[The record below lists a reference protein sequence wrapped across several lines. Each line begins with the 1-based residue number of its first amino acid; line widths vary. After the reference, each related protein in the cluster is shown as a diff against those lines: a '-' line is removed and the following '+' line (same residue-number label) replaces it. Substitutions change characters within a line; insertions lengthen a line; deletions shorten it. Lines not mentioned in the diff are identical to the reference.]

1 MLHPFLGAAGRS
13 TFCPPLGGYQSLRA
27 ALQCRS
33 TCEPSAAGRPIAAS
47 RPHVRWVSTS
57 RSKVRRQRR
66 KVGAMPAGVVEEGVA
81 SLVGR
86 PPKQPQDPPPH
97 TLLFRSDRRSFIRPM
112 GIAAV
117 LQAGAWGL
125 FLGNGGLQLLP
136 GLTTGLVTVAS
147 LGFPVAIGV
156 YARHYV
162 CELSLVRRPQM
173 PESLEVCTH
182 TFGGGYFVD

>member
-1 MLHPFLGAAGRS
+1 
-13 TFCPPLGGYQSLRA
+13 
-27 ALQCRS
+27 
-33 TCEPSAAGRPIAAS
+33 
-47 RPHVRWVSTS
+47 
-57 RSKVRRQRR
+57 
-66 KVGAMPAGVVEEGVA
+66 
-81 SLVGR
+81 
-86 PPKQPQDPPPH
+86 
-97 TLLFRSDRRSFIRPM
+97 M

-182 TFGGGYFVD
+182 TFGGGYFVDEFPRDNVEAGESVKAFQRFRIRNAVEIGGYYIVDTARGEIPAESRQPFDALFHLPGTNSNVKR